1 MDLVKFARNCKINSW
16 HILMPI
22 IEKHLGFV
30 ENLNKAQLLNGLTS
44 DNSKTPSYSGSPAS
58 EIYVDSKIE
67 KGVYN
72 QSIYPAVNL
81 YNTGDFYR
89 AIRARVATFGI
100 EIESFDSKANELES
114 EYGSNIYGLT
124 DESLEKFINSIVD
137 EFIEAIYK
145 QLAKE

>member
-1 MDLVKFARNCKINSW
+1 
-16 HILMPI
+16 MPI
-22 IEKHLGFV
+22 IEKHLGFI
-30 ENLNKAQLLNGLTS
+30 ENLNKAQLLKGLTS

-58 EIYVDSKIE
+58 EIYVDDKIE
-67 KGVYN
+67 RGAYN

-89 AIRARVATFGI
+89 GIKARVATFGI
-100 EIESFDSKANELES
+100 EIESFDPKASELES

-124 DESLEKFINSIVD
+124 DESLEKFTNSIVD